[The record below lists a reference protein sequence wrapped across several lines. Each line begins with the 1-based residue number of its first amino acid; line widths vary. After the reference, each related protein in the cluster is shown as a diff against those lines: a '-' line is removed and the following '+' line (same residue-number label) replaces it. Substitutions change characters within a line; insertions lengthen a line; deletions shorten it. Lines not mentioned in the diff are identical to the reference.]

1 MAEPKA
7 MASRRGSS
15 RKAPPGKTGARRT
28 ARVRPG
34 SRSDLG
40 APIDGFFARHPP
52 HLRVILEK
60 LRGLVEEAVPDA
72 ESSLKWGMPWFTVE
86 GRRMCA
92 LTGHKA
98 HVNLVLCGRAEA
110 FDDPQGRLAGSGEA
124 GRHLKLTSLGDL
136 PVRAV
141 RRWLRTA
148 AAEARKAR

>member
-1 MAEPKA
+1 MARAE
-7 MASRRGSS
+7 ASRRVPS
-15 RKAPPGKTGARRT
+15 RKSPVRKAASRKTGQA
-28 ARVRPG
+28 RPG
-34 SRSDLG
+34 SRPDFGS
-40 APIDGFFARHPP
+40 PIDGFFARHPP

-72 ESSLKWGMPWFTVE
+72 ESSLKWGMPWFTIE

-110 FDDPQGRLAGSGEA
+110 FDDPQGRLAGSGKA
-124 GRHLKLTSLGDL
+124 GRHLKLTSLDDL
-136 PVRAV
+136 PSAAV

-148 AAEARKAR
+148 AAQAREA